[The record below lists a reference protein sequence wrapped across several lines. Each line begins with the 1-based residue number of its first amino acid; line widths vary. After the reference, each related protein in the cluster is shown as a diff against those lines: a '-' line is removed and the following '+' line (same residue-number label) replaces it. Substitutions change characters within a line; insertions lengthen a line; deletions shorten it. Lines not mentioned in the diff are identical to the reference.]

1 MVASFG
7 SNASTCATG
16 TCLNHEQIRSGR
28 ETIGWVLFHRSWFLD
43 VDVGYSRAPLSC
55 GSQKAQLAHYQ
66 REAFAMVQRLLE
78 VKQSDAQQQVSLCAG
93 KAAVSASVL
102 FKAKACHEHC
112 SQSLVQDQ
120 IDCRSRVDEHG
131 VKDAQQ
137 KEAPWLRV
145 AAPNR

>member
-1 MVASFG
+1 MRAVSVAFACGLMLLLVRPVTRCGASETLKCDAAGTGAMVASFG
-7 SNASTCATG
+7 SNASTGATG
-16 TCLNHEQIRSGR
+16 ACREQIRSGR
-28 ETIGWVLFHRSWFLD
+28 ETIGWVPCHRSCFLN

-102 FKAKACHEHC
+102 F
-112 SQSLVQDQ
+112 
-120 IDCRSRVDEHG
+120 
-131 VKDAQQ
+131 
-137 KEAPWLRV
+137 
-145 AAPNR
+145 

>member
-1 MVASFG
+1 MNARSLSRICVRTDVAAGTPGYTLRCLRDSQCDAAGTGAMVASFG
-7 SNASTCATG
+7 SNASTGATG
-16 TCLNHEQIRSGR
+16 ACREQIRSGR
-28 ETIGWVLFHRSWFLD
+28 ETIGWVPCHRSCFLN

-102 FKAKACHEHC
+102 F
-112 SQSLVQDQ
+112 
-120 IDCRSRVDEHG
+120 
-131 VKDAQQ
+131 
-137 KEAPWLRV
+137 
-145 AAPNR
+145 